1 MYTNLNMFFQHN
13 NMKNVLKSNRK
24 SKKLTQNQLSKLA
37 NISQSYISDLEKE
50 YFVHS
55 PTVKQI
61 ISLSKALSIEPCEL
75 AEYFIKKEIESK

>member
-1 MYTNLNMFFQHN
+1 MFFQHN

-61 ISLSKALSIEPCEL
+61 ISLSEALSIDPCEL
-75 AEYFIKKEIESK
+75 AEYFIEKEIESK

>member
-1 MYTNLNMFFQHN
+1 MFFQHN

-61 ISLSKALSIEPCEL
+61 ISLSKALFIEPSEL

>member
-61 ISLSKALSIEPCEL
+61 ISLSKALSIEPREL
-75 AEYFIKKEIESK
+75 AEYFIEKEIESK